1 MSLRE
6 LLDEPSRLEMKANSL
21 EREIQTKAIEQNEVF
36 EKAQKCFSDV
46 LEKVLLS
53 GFADEL
59 DQLAPAHRIDG
70 LRIHPDGE
78 ILLQLLLEGGG
89 GYLHQIQPKQE
100 GAQVSHSGLFLQS
113 G

>member
-59 DQLAPAHRIDG
+59 DQTRSSSPYRRPANTFR
-70 LRIHPDGE
+70 R
-78 ILLQLLLEGGG
+78 
-89 GYLHQIQPKQE
+89 
-100 GAQVSHSGLFLQS
+100 
-113 G
+113 

>member
-36 EKAQKCFSDV
+36 EKAQQCFSDV

-70 LRIHPDGE
+70 LRIHSDGE
-78 ILLQLLLEGGG
+78 ILLQLLLEGSGG
-89 GYLHQIQPKQE
+89 HLH
-100 GAQVSHSGLFLQS
+100 
-113 G
+113 